1 MVVAEILTG
10 IALVKKSVDFIKE
23 NISTVQDIQGIAKQI
38 DGFFL
43 GEEQMNK
50 GQGKGVSIKEQFGI
64 ESTANDFID
73 RKLLEEKRQ
82 ELKQII
88 NLRFGPTAWDQIIAE
103 RAERINQAKEAQR
116 QARIEAKKRQDELLE
131 TIKWVGITFICI
143 GVLLGGLVVGVKVF
157 AKGKIYHPPNDSQ
170 TKFRSLTKQQQ
181 LNQGIITPPTM
192 TLCRLMKQKV
202 YKDKMACIYRGAQKT
217 YELEFT
223 DIRVGCP
230 KSYRCVLNPNG
241 KEPSISDVM
250 DSLRP
255 IKGD

>member
-116 QARIEAKKRQDELLE
+116 QARLQAKKRQDELLE
-131 TIKWVGITFICI
+131 TIKWIALSFIFIGIII
-143 GVLLGGLVVGVKVF
+143 AGLVVGVKVF
-157 AKGKIYHPPNDSQ
+157 AKGNTYQSKNTQ
-170 TKFRSLTKQQQ
+170 FKGLTKQQQ
-181 LNQGIITPPTM
+181 LNQGLIKEPTM

-202 YKDKMACIYRGAQKT
+202 YKDKMACIYKGANKT
-217 YELEFT
+217 YEMEFT

-241 KEPSISDVM
+241 KEPSIDDIM
-250 DSLRP
+250 DSLRS

>member
-50 GQGKGVSIKEQFGI
+50 GQGKGMSIMEQFGSV
-64 ESTANDFID
+64 ESSATDYID

-88 NLRFGPTAWDQIIAE
+88 NLRFGPQAWDQIIAE

-116 QARIEAKKRQDELLE
+116 QARMQAKKRQDELLE
-131 TIKWVGITFICI
+131 TVKWVGIVFICI

-157 AKGKIYHPPNDSQ
+157 AKGNTYQSKNTQ
-170 TKFRSLTKQQQ
+170 FKGLTKQQQ

-217 YELEFT
+217 YEMEFT

-250 DSLRP
+250 DSLRS
-255 IKGD
+255 IKGE

>member
-23 NISTVQDIQGIAKQI
+23 NISTAQDIQGIAKQI

-50 GQGKGVSIKEQFGI
+50 GQGKGMSIMEQFGSV
-64 ESTANDFID
+64 ESSATDYID

-82 ELKQII
+82 ELKNLI
-88 NLRFGPTAWDQIIAE
+88 NLRFGPQAWDQILAE
-103 RAERINQAKEAQR
+103 RAERINKAKEAQR

-131 TIKWVGITFICI
+131 TIKWVALSFIFI
-143 GVLLGGLVVGVKVF
+143 GLILGGLVVGVKVF
-157 AKGKIYHPPNDSQ
+157 AKGNTYQSKNTQ
-170 TKFRSLTKQQQ
+170 FKGLTKQQK
-181 LNQGIITPPTM
+181 LNQGLVTPPTM

-217 YELEFT
+217 YEMEFT

-250 DSLRP
+250 DSLRS

>member
-50 GQGKGVSIKEQFGI
+50 GQGKGLGIKEQFGI

-103 RAERINQAKEAQR
+103 RADRINQAREAQR
-116 QARIEAKKRQDELLE
+116 QARMQAKKRQDELLE
-131 TIKWVGITFICI
+131 TVKWVGIVFICI

-157 AKGKIYHPPNDSQ
+157 AKGNTYQSKNTQ
-170 TKFRSLTKQQQ
+170 FKRLTKQQQ
-181 LNQGIITPPTM
+181 LNQGLIKNPTM

-217 YELEFT
+217 YEMEFT

-250 DSLRP
+250 DSLRS

>member
-23 NISTVQDIQGIAKQI
+23 NISTAQDIQGIAKQI

-50 GQGKGVSIKEQFGI
+50 GQGKGMSIMEQFGSV
-64 ESTANDFID
+64 ESSATDYID

-88 NLRFGPTAWDQIIAE
+88 NLRFGPQAWDQIIAE

-116 QARIEAKKRQDELLE
+116 QARMQAKKRQDELLE
-131 TIKWVGITFICI
+131 TVKWVGIVFICI

-157 AKGKIYHPPNDSQ
+157 AKGNTYQSKNTQ
-170 TKFRSLTKQQQ
+170 FKGLTKQQQ

-217 YELEFT
+217 YEMEFT

-250 DSLRP
+250 DSLRS
-255 IKGD
+255 IKGE